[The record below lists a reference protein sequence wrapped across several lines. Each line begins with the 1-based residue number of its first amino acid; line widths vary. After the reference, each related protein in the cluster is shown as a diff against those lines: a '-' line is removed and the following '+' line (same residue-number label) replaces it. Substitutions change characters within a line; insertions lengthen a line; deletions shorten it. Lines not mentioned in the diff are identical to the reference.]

1 MADHSVNELVK
12 LINYH
17 TESLEEQAHHFG
29 MINALTEV
37 ALSNS
42 FFDQPRLISHHY
54 MLAISEIL
62 EKAAGINEA
71 SIALLRQHLKFY
83 KK

>member
-17 TESLEEQAHHFG
+17 TELLEEQAQHFG

-37 ALSNS
+37 ALSSS
-42 FFDQPRLISHHY
+42 FFDQPRLTGYHY
-54 MLAISEIL
+54 LLAISELL

-71 SIALLRQHLKFY
+71 SIALLRQGLKPY
-83 KK
+83 R